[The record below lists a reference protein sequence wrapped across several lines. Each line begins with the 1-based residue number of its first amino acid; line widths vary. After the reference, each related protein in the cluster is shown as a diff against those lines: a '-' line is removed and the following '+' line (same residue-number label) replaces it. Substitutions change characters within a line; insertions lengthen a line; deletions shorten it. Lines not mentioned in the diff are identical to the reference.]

1 MAIVLTIF
9 LRFTDSD
16 YPVYPRR
23 IFIKVPVPNRDIE
36 LSSIFVLRV
45 SILLLDFGADSTV
58 RDYLYFIYSIIEFNL
73 IIYVYPFL
81 LLVL

>member
-1 MAIVLTIF
+1 MEVSGPIKLVN
-9 LRFTDSD
+9 
-16 YPVYPRR
+16 PRR